1 MEIVGEGRSLREA
14 FSGIALAL
22 FAAAVDPAS
31 LAETEVREVRA
42 HGTSLPA
49 LLHRWL
55 EECLYVHEV
64 EGFACRA
71 IAFVVFDEAPRTGG
85 EPLRLHALLRGE
97 TVDAGRHRVLGVIRG
112 ISSARD
118 AAAEAVS
125 DGFRVLAEID
135 L

>member
-1 MEIVGEGRSLREA
+1 VEIVGEGRTLREA
-14 FSGIALAL
+14 FSAIALAL

-31 LAETEVREVRA
+31 LLETEVREVRA
-42 HGTSLPA
+42 HGVSIPA

-71 IAFVVFDEAPRTGG
+71 IEFVVFDEAPGTGG
-85 EPLRLHALLRGE
+85 EPLHLHALLRGE
-97 TVDAGRHRVLGVIRG
+97 TLDADRHRLLGAIRG
-112 ISSARD
+112 IAARG
-118 AAAEAVS
+118 AAADAVLG
-125 DGFRVLAEID
+125 GFRAVAEVE